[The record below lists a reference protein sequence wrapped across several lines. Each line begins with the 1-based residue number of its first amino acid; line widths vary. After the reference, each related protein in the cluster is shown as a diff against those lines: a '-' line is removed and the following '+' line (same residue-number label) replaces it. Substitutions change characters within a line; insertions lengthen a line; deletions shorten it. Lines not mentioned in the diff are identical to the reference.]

1 MGIGARFAPLIVAA
15 ALLLSGCAAGAG
27 GSGGAAGS
35 DGSGGSAAAPA
46 PDSVL
51 PSPAEA
57 LQQLG
62 LSEVDPRGI
71 VVALD
76 ALPLAERPDDLIVS
90 VLPDQLRVQPDQP
103 DELVLP
109 LEAGEFYL
117 SIAPYR
123 DQTHPCAFHSL
134 TTCVGEMR
142 SAEVGLR
149 ITDAATGEVIV
160 DRQART
166 ADNGF
171 VGVWLPADREL
182 EVEVTAASA
191 DGAGTEVGRATVTTG
206 AGDPT
211 CLTTIRLQ

>member
-1 MGIGARFAPLIVAA
+1 MGIGVRFAPLIVAA
-15 ALLLSGCAAGAG
+15 ALLLSGCAAGT
-27 GSGGAAGS
+27 GGAAGADGPESS
-35 DGSGGSAAAPA
+35 DGPAAPA
-46 PDSVL
+46 GAL
-51 PSPAEA
+51 PSPADA

-62 LSEVDPRGI
+62 LSGDDPRGI
-71 VVALD
+71 VDALD

-90 VLPDQLRVQPDQP
+90 VLPNALRVQPDQP

-123 DQTHPCAFHSL
+123 DQTHPCTFHSL

-149 ITDAATGEVIV
+149 ITDAATGELIV
-160 DRQART
+160 DRRTRT

-182 EVEVTAASA
+182 EVEITAESA
-191 DGAGTEVGRATVTTG
+191 AGTEAGRTTVTTG

-211 CLTTIRLQ
+211 CLTTIRLT